1 MPFSTVNNGSG
12 GTDDMVTA
20 KDDVPADHVPNDR
33 ATSLIVMPIEIP
45 LKVPED
51 CNGDGTA
58 WREQNVKNCLG

>member
-1 MPFSTVNNGSG
+1 
-12 GTDDMVTA
+12 MVTA